1 MSDIKHI
8 TQNATPP
15 PTNRQVSSHSTKKN
29 TPLLMVDYRYKRAFL
44 WHKLFIK
51 FMCMLL
57 DSTPTDDKP
66 SKCAGGALSRGP
78 NRWKAAI
85 NLLLLLLLLL
95 LTSCKKLKASV
106 SFDITRSLKSSW
118 GHLIGDCDSVYHQS
132 TVDTRSQCR
141 SFLRQ
146 FQTEFLKGVLNL
158 GIQFISLT
166 KVANYW
172 RVD

>member
-1 MSDIKHI
+1 VTLNTLLRMPPLPPLIAKFLHI
-8 TQNATPP
+8 PQ
-15 PTNRQVSSHSTKKN
+15 KKN

-85 NLLLLLLLLL
+85 NLLLLLLLLLL

-166 KVANYW
+166 KVANY
-172 RVD
+172 